1 MVKCQNTIITPSYK
15 CLTKRGQFDA
25 KRWGQFTTK
34 YKGSICREMRGSDC
48 AEYPSDLRNSK
59 TLLGAPQLYMA
70 WDETVRA
77 AYWPSNAQGYSYWS
91 EFNNKKIKTTDLTQ
105 GKVKL
110 VNMLK
115 RFKP

>member
-1 MVKCQNTIITPSYK
+1 
-15 CLTKRGQFDA
+15 
-25 KRWGQFTTK
+25 
-34 YKGSICREMRGSDC
+34 MRGSDC